1 MGGIGL
7 EHALTKPHV
16 SIRITLRVRDS
27 RDPTLQV
34 RKRGTQQRS
43 PFSRL
48 LGKWEVELGWETWVA

>member
-27 RDPTLQV
+27 HDPTLQV
-34 RKRGTQQRS
+34 RKLTHEEWQ
-43 PFSRL
+43 SRV
-48 LGKWEVELGWETWVA
+48 LGPGRWALPVIFTACL